1 MKLFEDHYLK
11 AIEAAVQASGE
22 IMRIYQT
29 SFLKN
34 FKSDGSPVTEADTAS
49 SRIIED
55 ILESTGIPII
65 CEENPN
71 FDYHIRKSW
80 KEVWVIDPLDG
91 TKEYIRR
98 NGEFAVNIA
107 LVRDGEAV
115 FGLIASPVNR
125 RLLFGGLGKG
135 AFVANFD
142 TATDEKHWVKLEPQP
157 INSPIVLASS
167 RTPYRGQEVELIN
180 HIQQFDEIDY
190 LKKGSALKF
199 FDLAEGTAD
208 VYPRFAPTM
217 EWDIAAGQAILNEL
231 GGVVVDAYSGE
242 PLTYNKESLYNPHFV
257 AKSKAYLTKLEQ

>member
-11 AIEAAVQASGE
+11 AIEAAIKASGE

-29 SFLKN
+29 SFFKN

-49 SRIIED
+49 SQIIEE

-65 CEENPN
+65 CEENTKS
-71 FDYHIRKSW
+71 DYQIRKSW
-80 KEVWVIDPLDG
+80 KEVWLIDPLDG

-107 LVRDGEAV
+107 LVRDNEPV

-125 RLLFGGLGKG
+125 RVLIGGLGKG
-135 AFVANFD
+135 AYVVEF
-142 TATDEKHWVKLEPQP
+142 EKAMDQHSWTKLEPKP

-190 LKKGSALKF
+190 VKKGSALKF
-199 FDLAEGTAD
+199 FDLAEGLAD

-231 GGVVVDAYSGE
+231 GGVVVDAYTGK
-242 PLTYNKESLYNPHFV
+242 PLVYNKESLYNSHFI
-257 AKSKAYLTKLEQ
+257 AKSKGYLTKLG